1 MKQDISII
9 THQEKSAADVFEF
22 LLHHG
27 IKALHFNNVHDA
39 KVGLALH
46 SPTFLLLDFTIEGAA
61 ALLTELFLHP
71 LQPRPYVIIS
81 ANFLSGKD
89 RAAML
94 RQGADACVDNP
105 IVSEEILAVIETVL
119 RREQRNTQQ
128 QGEPL
133 SCVDYRNL
141 RIDPL
146 HRTVTMRDELIAL
159 TAKEFDVLYF
169 LASRIGTVLTKEK
182 IYNAVWKEQYNPKG
196 THVSDQI
203 SSIRQKLGLSSKDM
217 VYIQTV
223 IGVGYRFGTL
233 I

>member
-1 MKQDISII
+1 MKQDICII
-9 THQEKSAADVFEF
+9 THQEERVADVFEF

-27 IKALHFNNVHDA
+27 IKVLHFNNVHDA

-46 SPTFLLLDFTIEGAA
+46 SPTFLLLDFTIKEAV
-61 ALLTELFLHP
+61 ALFSELFHYS
-71 LQPRPYVIIS
+71 LQPHPYVIIS
-81 ANFLSGKD
+81 SSFFSGKD

-94 RQGADACVDNP
+94 HKGADACVDNP
-105 IVSEEILAVIETVL
+105 IIAEEVLAVIEAVL
-119 RREQRNTQQ
+119 RREQHSTQQ
-128 QGEPL
+128 QGGSL
-133 SCVDYRNL
+133 SYIEYKDL
-141 RIDPL
+141 QIDPL

-182 IYNAVWKEQYNPKG
+182 IYNAVWKERYNPKG